1 MLRCAASLPCYIVFD
16 PVTSLNVRHG
26 QATEKLKY
34 HIAIFS
40 RVNHCLAACPV
51 NCEAYF
57 TRVRGEHHYVV

>member
-34 HIAIFS
+34 HIAIFN
-40 RVNHCLAACPV
+40 RVNHCLAACPS
-51 NCEAYF
+51 
-57 TRVRGEHHYVV
+57 